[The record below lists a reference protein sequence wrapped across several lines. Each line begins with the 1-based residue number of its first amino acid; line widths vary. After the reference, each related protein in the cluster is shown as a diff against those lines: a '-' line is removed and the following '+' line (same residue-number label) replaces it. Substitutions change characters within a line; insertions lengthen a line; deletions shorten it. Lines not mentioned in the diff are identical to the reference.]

1 MPIAY
6 YYLIAAI
13 VFEVVGTSALQAS
26 EQFSRFWPSA
36 LVVVAYGI
44 SFFLLALTLKTI
56 PVGIAYAI
64 WSALGIV
71 LIATIGF
78 VFFGQMLDL
87 AAVLGLAMIIGGVA
101 IIHLFSTSVSH

>member
-13 VFEVVGTSALQAS
+13 AFEVIGTSALNAS
-26 EQFSRFWPSA
+26 EQFTRFWPSA
-36 LVVVAYGI
+36 LTVLAYGI
-44 SFFLLALTLKTI
+44 SFVLHSYTLSTI

-71 LIATIGF
+71 L
-78 VFFGQMLDL
+78 L
-87 AAVLGLAMIIGGVA
+87 
-101 IIHLFSTSVSH
+101 